1 MIPVKAVGVLPLWA
15 AIVAALAAGPVLDAG
30 FPDKDLWPM
39 TFAGIALVL
48 IAARGRSVG
57 GSVTVG
63 FLAGAAFYFTHIQW
77 ASLFLGPVPMSALS
91 LLQALFF
98 ALGTVAITLAYR
110 WLPRVFGHGW
120 GTTIGLAFVVAGL
133 WTAREAWASVWPY
146 GGFAWGRVALSQ
158 SQSPFAHLF
167 AWLGISG
174 VSFVMVAIVALA
186 LGAIHYT
193 WSRFRLLDFETRSQ
207 RVSRALRTAFVPVV
221 VATLMVNVP
230 AWVTTTDGTLRVG
243 AVQGN
248 GKAGYFDERARG
260 DLLTAQ
266 VTATEPLYGQRLD
279 VVVWPEGGT
288 DISPLSNGYAASVF
302 DYVTEKTGAPLI
314 SGAITERD
322 KKIYNSQLLWMPGEG
337 VVDIYDK
344 RHPIPFG
351 EYVPDRA
358 FWSQFAPELLGL
370 IGRDYTIGSTDMVF
384 DVNGVT
390 VGVNICFDIV
400 DDQILRE
407 SVQQGAE
414 IIIASSNNA
423 DFGRTDES
431 AQQLATARIRALE
444 LGRSVVNISTVGLS
458 AIIAPDGRT
467 MAELPWYTAATMVA
481 DVPLST
487 TITPAVVWGR
497 EIEWLVSAASL
508 GALVIAA
515 FEGRR
520 KHV

>member
-1 MIPVKAVGVLPLWA
+1 MLHKPVAVLPMWA
-15 AIVAALAAGPVLDAG
+15 AIVTALASGPVLDSG
-30 FPDKDLWPM
+30 FPDKDIWPM
-39 TFAGIALVL
+39 TFVGIALVL

-57 GSVTVG
+57 GSLLVG

-91 LLQALFF
+91 ILEALFF
-98 ALGTVAITLAYR
+98 AVGTLAITLAYR
-110 WLPRVFGHGW
+110 WLPRTFGLGW
-120 GTTIGLAFVVAGL
+120 GATMGLAIVVAGL

-158 SQSPFAHLF
+158 SQSPLSELF

-174 VSFVMVAIVALA
+174 VSFFMVLIVALA
-186 LGAIHYT
+186 LGAAEYSWRHY
-193 WSRFRLLDFETRSQ
+193 RALPLDERSQ
-207 RVSRALRTAFVPVV
+207 QISRALRTAFVPV
-221 VATLMVNVP
+221 AILTLLVNVP
-230 AWVTTTDGTLRVG
+230 TWAVVTDGSLRVG

-248 GKAGYFDERARG
+248 GKAAYFDTRDRG
-260 DLLTAQ
+260 DLLDAQ
-266 VTATEPLYGQRLD
+266 LTATEPLYGEELD
-279 VVVWPEGGT
+279 LVVWPEGGT
-288 DISPLSNGYAASVF
+288 DVSPLSNSYAASAF
-302 DYVTEKTGAPLI
+302 DYVTERAGAPLI
-314 SGAITERD
+314 SGDITEREGNV
-322 KKIYNSQLLWMPGEG
+322 YNSQLLWMPDEG

-351 EYVPDRA
+351 EYVPNRD
-358 FWSQFAPELLGL
+358 FWAQFAPDLIGL
-370 IGRDYTIGSTDMVF
+370 IARDYAIGATDMVF

-400 DDQILRE
+400 DDQILTE
-407 SVQQGAE
+407 SVEQGAQV
-414 IIIASSNNA
+414 IIASSNNA

-458 AIIAPDGRT
+458 AIIAPDGST
-467 MAELPWYTAATMVA
+467 IAELPWYTAATMTE

-497 EIEWLVSAASL
+497 ELEWLVSGIGL
-508 GALVIAA
+508 GALIVAA
-515 FEGRR
+515 FAGRR
-520 KHV
+520 KNA

>member
-1 MIPVKAVGVLPLWA
+1 MLHKPVAVLPLWA
-15 AIVAALAAGPVLDAG
+15 AIVTALASGPVLDSG
-30 FPDKDLWPM
+30 FPDKDIWPM
-39 TFAGIALVL
+39 TFVGIALVL

-57 GSVTVG
+57 GSLLVG

-91 LLQALFF
+91 ILEALFF
-98 ALGTVAITLAYR
+98 AVGTLAITLAYR
-110 WLPRVFGHGW
+110 WLPRAFGLGW
-120 GTTIGLAFVVAGL
+120 GPTVGLAVVVAGL

-158 SQSPFAHLF
+158 SQSPLSELF

-174 VSFVMVAIVALA
+174 VSFFMVLIVALA
-186 LGAIHYT
+186 LSAAEYSWRHY
-193 WSRFRLLDFETRSQ
+193 RELPLDERSQ
-207 RVSRALRTAFVPVV
+207 HISRALRTAFVPV
-221 VATLMVNVP
+221 AIFTLLVNVP
-230 AWVTTTDGTLRVG
+230 TWAVVTDGSLRVG

-248 GKAGYFDERARG
+248 GKAAYFDTRDRG
-260 DLLTAQ
+260 DLLDAQ
-266 VTATEPLYGQRLD
+266 LTATGPLYGEEIDL
-279 VVVWPEGGT
+279 VVWPEGGT
-288 DISPLSNGYAASVF
+288 DVSPLSNSYAASAF
-302 DYVTEKTGAPLI
+302 DYVTERAGAPLI
-314 SGAITERD
+314 SGDITERD
-322 KKIYNSQLLWMPGEG
+322 GNVYNSQLLWMPGEG

-351 EYVPDRA
+351 EYVPNRD
-358 FWSQFAPELLGL
+358 FWAQFAPDLIGL
-370 IGRDYTIGSTDMVF
+370 IARDYTIGATDMVF

-400 DDQILRE
+400 DDQILTE
-407 SVQQGAE
+407 SVEQGAQV
-414 IIIASSNNA
+414 IIASSNNA

-458 AIIAPDGRT
+458 AIIAPDGST
-467 MAELPWYTAATMVA
+467 IAELPWYTAATMIE

-497 EIEWLVSAASL
+497 ELEWLVSGIGL
-508 GALVIAA
+508 GALIVAA
-515 FEGRR
+515 FAGRR
-520 KHV
+520 KNA